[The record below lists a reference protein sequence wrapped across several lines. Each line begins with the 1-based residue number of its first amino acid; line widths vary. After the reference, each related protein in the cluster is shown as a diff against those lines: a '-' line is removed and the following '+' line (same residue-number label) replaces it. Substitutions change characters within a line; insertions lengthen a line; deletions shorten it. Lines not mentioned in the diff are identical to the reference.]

1 MIYSV
6 NGILELV
13 EPYHVVVECGGIG
26 YSVKTSM
33 TTIAGLPAVGSA
45 VKLYTYLSV
54 REDALDLFGFLQQQE
69 LDAFKLL
76 ISVSGV
82 GPKAAVSILS
92 SLTVDRLALCIS
104 AGDVKALKAPG
115 VGPKTV
121 QRILLELKDKL
132 SGAAPGG
139 QGGLPALENGPI
151 VGNASEAISALEALG
166 YSRGDAAQVISK
178 LDPETP
184 VEDMIKHGLKA
195 LAMKL

>member
-132 SGAAPGG
+132 SDAAPGG

-151 VGNASEAISALEALG
+151 MGNASEAISALEALG